1 MNVGS
6 CDRLAKPSENLGKIH
21 GELSNAYQKPLISGR
36 DVFKHQCM
44 CQQSNILLIISLQT
58 YKERKL
64 EGHSVLDDPMS
75 SRDLVVYRGE
85 KQQQ

>member
-1 MNVGS
+1 MNVSS
-6 CDRLAKPSENLGKIH
+6 CDRLAKPSENLGKMH

-36 DVFKHQCM
+36 DVFKHQ
-44 CQQSNILLIISLQT
+44 NIVLIISLQT

-75 SRDLVVYRGE
+75 
-85 KQQQ
+85 

>member
-6 CDRLAKPSENLGKIH
+6 CDRLAKPSENLGKMH

-44 CQQSNILLIISLQT
+44 LQSKHRFDNKLTNLQRAQT
-58 YKERKL
+58 GRTL
-64 EGHSVLDDPMS
+64 
-75 SRDLVVYRGE
+75 SR
-85 KQQQ
+85 

>member
-1 MNVGS
+1 MENFLTLIKNHLFQAGIYLSTNVCYS
-6 CDRLAKPSENLGKIH
+6 RNM
-21 GELSNAYQKPLISGR
+21 
-36 DVFKHQCM
+36 V
-44 CQQSNILLIISLQT
+44 LIISLQT

-75 SRDLVVYRGE
+75 KRDLVVYRGE

>member
-6 CDRLAKPSENLGKIH
+6 CDRSAKPSENLGKMH

-44 CQQSNILLIISLQT
+44 LQSKHGFDN
-58 YKERKL
+58 KL
-64 EGHSVLDDPMS
+64 TNL
-75 SRDLVVYRGE
+75 
-85 KQQQ
+85 

>member
-1 MNVGS
+1 MNVSS
-6 CDRLAKPSENLGKIH
+6 CDRLVKPSENLGKMH

-36 DVFKHQCM
+36 DVFKHQ
-44 CQQSNILLIISLQT
+44 NIVLIISLQT

-75 SRDLVVYRGE
+75 
-85 KQQQ
+85 

>member
-6 CDRLAKPSENLGKIH
+6 CDRLAKPSENLGKMH

-36 DVFKHQCM
+36 DVFKHQ
-44 CQQSNILLIISLQT
+44 NIVLIISLQT

-75 SRDLVVYRGE
+75 
-85 KQQQ
+85 

>member
-1 MNVGS
+1 MNVSS
-6 CDRLAKPSENLGKIH
+6 CDRLAKPSENLGKMH
-21 GELSNAYQKPLISGR
+21 GELFNAYQKPLISGR
-36 DVFKHQCM
+36 DVFKHQ
-44 CQQSNILLIISLQT
+44 NIVLIISLQT

-75 SRDLVVYRGE
+75 WRDLVVYRGE